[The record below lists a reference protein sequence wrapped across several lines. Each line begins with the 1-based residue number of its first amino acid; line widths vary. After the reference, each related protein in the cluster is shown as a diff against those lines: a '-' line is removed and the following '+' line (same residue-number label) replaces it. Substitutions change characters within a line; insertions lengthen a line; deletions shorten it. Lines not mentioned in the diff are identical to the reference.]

1 MSEEKK
7 TGNLVSVCVTGI
19 SPDRYEYNYRIGNEV
34 IQDPYAVYL
43 SGAEKFGQPQT
54 EDTDIIRCGF
64 RNEKYRWQDDSFQPC
79 SLSDSIIYKL
89 QVREYTMQKN
99 SGVRLKG
106 TFKGLEQKIAYL
118 KDMGV
123 TAYPNS

>member
-1 MSEEKK
+1 
-7 TGNLVSVCVTGI
+7 
-19 SPDRYEYNYRIGNEV
+19 V

-123 TAYPNS
+123 TTVLLMPAYDYREIERKRSAGRRP